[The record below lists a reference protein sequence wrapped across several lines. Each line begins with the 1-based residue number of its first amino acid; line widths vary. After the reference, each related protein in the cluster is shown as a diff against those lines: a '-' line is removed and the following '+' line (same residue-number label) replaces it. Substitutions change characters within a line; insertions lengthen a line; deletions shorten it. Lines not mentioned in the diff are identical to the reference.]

1 MSNTTNE
8 KDPFHGITLEMVVNR
23 LVKHYGWEKLGELI
37 PVKCFINKQ
46 SISSSLKF
54 LRQTPWARTK
64 VENLYIKTRFIDEP
78 PVKESKPTKEV

>member
-1 MSNTTNE
+1 
-8 KDPFHGITLEMVVNR
+8 MVLNR

-54 LRQTPWARTK
+54 LRQTQWARTK
-64 VENLYIKTRFIDEP
+64 VENLYLKTEFLDET
-78 PVKESKPTKEV
+78 PVKEPKKDKTQ